1 MKLNEIIEFL
11 DENIP
16 ENLALDFDNVG
27 LISNYDLNT
36 NITSIKIYMDLLP
49 KNDKLYENTLIITHH
64 PPLFIPKTPTY
75 VIHSNWD
82 VIDGGAN
89 EALAEYLKLEVI
101 DYFDKDTNI
110 GRICKSDYTFKE
122 LKNIISNNFDN
133 VQIVNNL
140 NNEEKIK
147 KVGIISGFGLKNP
160 DYIKLAKD
168 KNLDIL
174 ISGDLIQET
183 AILAKNIKITLIDIG
198 HHESE
203 VPGLHKLANNL
214 SEINIKTEV
223 IDDKPI
229 EILR

>member
-1 MKLNEIIEFL
+1 M
-11 DENIP
+11 
-16 ENLALDFDNVG
+16 
-27 LISNYDLNT
+27 
-36 NITSIKIYMDLLP
+36 
-49 KNDKLYENTLIITHH
+49 
-64 PPLFIPKTPTY
+64 
-75 VIHSNWD
+75 
-82 VIDGGAN
+82 
-89 EALAEYLKLEVI
+89 
-101 DYFDKDTNI
+101 
-110 GRICKSDYTFKE
+110 
-122 LKNIISNNFDN
+122 KNIISNNFDN

-140 NNEEKIK
+140 NDEEKIK
-147 KVGIISGFGLKNP
+147 KVGIISGFGLKKP